1 MNVPEKLW
9 KETKCGILHLCPHPR
24 PGPLVWSPTFF
35 LSQQCWWNMQTLYS
49 VKEAR
54 HRGHMLYDSIYIIW
68 LEKINPSPETESK
81 LTVGRGY
88 GQGRNR
94 GWSVQ
99 IALRDDESLE
109 LEVMA
114 VNITNALNSTKWCT
128 VWISHQ
134 WRQVGGGEGTEKDQ
148 IKDINHRIVE
158 RALDLELGDV
168 RLNTLFHLYVLWHKR

>member
-1 MNVPEKLW
+1 M
-9 KETKCGILHLCPHPR
+9 
-24 PGPLVWSPTFF
+24 
-35 LSQQCWWNMQTLYS
+35 
-49 VKEAR
+49 
-54 HRGHMLYDSIYIIW
+54 
-68 LEKINPSPETESK
+68 
-81 LTVGRGY
+81 VGRGY

-114 VNITNALNSTKWCT
+114 VNITNALNTTKWCT

-134 WRQVGGGEGTEKDQ
+134 WRQVRGGEGTEKDQ

-158 RALDLELGDV
+158 RALDLELGDL